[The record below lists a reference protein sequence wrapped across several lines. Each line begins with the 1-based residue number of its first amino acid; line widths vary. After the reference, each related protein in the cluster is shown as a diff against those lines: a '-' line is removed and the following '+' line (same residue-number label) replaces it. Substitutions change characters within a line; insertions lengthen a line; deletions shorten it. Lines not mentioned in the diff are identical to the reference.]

1 MANFTGVKPLYYEMK
16 NFLPMKTLC
25 TIASALLFMVFNANS
40 QDKLSRLLDH
50 FTGIVV
56 KNGVLVQLV
65 KSDKEMA
72 EIKVQ
77 EIETGDVITEISGGL
92 LTIRYQAPILS
103 KPKVMVKLYYKEL
116 LSISGSGQS
125 EISST
130 SLMKQESLEVDL
142 ESGAKAYLDLDVNL
156 LKSKVSEGAVIS
168 ADGYAVKQEA
178 FATTGATLSL
188 FDLESDEINVKV
200 TANGKAKLYV
210 EKSLTAE
217 ASTGGY
223 ISYKGSPEVKTI
235 STSIGGKIEKYT
247 E

>member
-1 MANFTGVKPLYYEMK
+1 MK

-25 TIASALLFMVFNANS
+25 AIASAFFFVAFNASS
-40 QDKLSRLLDH
+40 QDPVSRPLDH

-65 KSDKEMA
+65 KSDKETA
-72 EIKVQ
+72 EIRVQ
-77 EIETGDVITEISGGL
+77 EIETSDVITEISGGV

-116 LSISGSGQS
+116 LNISASGQS

-168 ADGYAVKQEA
+168 AEGYAVEQDA
-178 FATTGATLSL
+178 YATTGATLSL
-188 FDLESDEINVKV
+188 FDLESDEITVKV
-200 TANGKAKLYV
+200 TANGKAKLYA

-223 ISYKGSPEVKTI
+223 VSYKGNPGVKTF